1 MTKDQTMR
9 PQEGDP
15 PARGLYIAY
24 AVVDDAQPN
33 LAEPVILSWDG
44 QWLCPLHDAPCQ
56 WKVNAWIGP
65 LAVPEAIH

>member
-44 QWLCPLHDAPCQ
+44 Q
-56 WKVNAWIGP
+56 
-65 LAVPEAIH
+65 

>member
-1 MTKDQTMR
+1 
-9 PQEGDP
+9 
-15 PARGLYIAY
+15 
-24 AVVDDAQPN
+24 VVDDAQPN